1 MYALIITV
9 TQQDGQPVA
18 VVEGL
23 QAEFGPEGGTIGR
36 ASGSTLLLPD
46 PDRVISRTHARIEME
61 GGAFVVRD
69 QGTASPV
76 VVNGQAL
83 GKGRSIR
90 VGPGDA
96 ITIGRYYLAVSDN
109 APAPD
114 MDATAPLAIFADAAA
129 TPPEI
134 SMSGT
139 MLSWSESGG
148 AGVADAI
155 RTVSIPSPA
164 HADVPHAGVASE
176 LAAVVAPAT
185 AAMRSNTATAPPS
198 GVPAPTASATT
209 VTAPA
214 PTSVA
219 QASTASATAA
229 TAPASAAH
237 AATASAT
244 AATAP
249 APATSVPTASA
260 AARMEPAPA
269 TSVPTAS
276 AAARMDPAT
285 ATNED
290 LLHALLEGAGVSH
303 LAIPGGLTPEFMQS
317 LGQMLRETIR
327 GLLDLLAARAMAK
340 REVRADATIIVAQ
353 DNNPLKF
360 SPSVE
365 AAIAH
370 LLMPRG
376 MGFMSPL
383 RAVTDAHDSLRSHQL
398 AFMAGMQAALATVL
412 KRLDPKALEQRAGQP
427 SLVGSFVPGAHKARL
442 WDEYTALHAAILRDA
457 DADFQSLFGREFLS
471 AYQTQ
476 VSRLRE
482 QTGSHSGT

>member
-1 MYALIITV
+1 MHSLTITV
-9 TQQDGQPVA
+9 AQQDGQPVA
-18 VVEGL
+18 EGL
-23 QAEFGPEGGTIGR
+23 RAEFGPEGGTIGR

-46 PDRVISRTHARIEME
+46 PDRMISRTHARVEME
-61 GGAFVVRD
+61 DGAFVVRD

-83 GKGRSIR
+83 GKGRSVR

-96 ITIGRYYLAVSDN
+96 IIIGRYYLAVTGN

-114 MDATAPLAIFADAAA
+114 MDATAPRAIFADAAGAGAA

-139 MLSWSESGG
+139 MLSWSENGG
-148 AGVADAI
+148 VGAADAI
-155 RTVSIPSPA
+155 RTVSIPSPV
-164 HADVPHAGVASE
+164 HADAPHAGVASE
-176 LAAVVAPAT
+176 PSAVVAPAATTPPVAIATRADATPMAAAMPAT
-185 AAMRSNTATAPPS
+185 AATTTPVVAGATNASVPRAS
-198 GVPAPTASATT
+198 GASAAT
-209 VTAPA
+209 
-214 PTSVA
+214 
-219 QASTASATAA
+219 SATAA
-229 TAPASAAH
+229 TAPAS
-237 AATASAT
+237 
-244 AATAP
+244 
-249 APATSVPTASA
+249 TASA
-260 AARMEPAPA
+260 AAR
-269 TSVPTAS
+269 
-276 AAARMDPAT
+276 RDPAT

-290 LLHALLEGAGVSH
+290 LLQALLEGAGVPQ

-317 LGQMLRETIR
+317 MGQMLRETIR

-412 KRLDPKALEQRAGQP
+412 KRLDPKALEQRSGQP
-427 SLVGSFVPGAHKARL
+427 SLVGSFMPGAHKARL

-482 QTGSHSGT
+482 QTGSHPGT

>member
-1 MYALIITV
+1 MRFLIITV

-18 VVEGL
+18 AGL
-23 QAEFGPEGGTIGR
+23 RAEFGPDGGTIGR

-46 PDRVISRTHARIEME
+46 PDRMISRTHARIEME
-61 GGAFVVRD
+61 DGAFVLRD
-69 QGTASPV
+69 HGTASPV

-83 GKGRSIR
+83 GKGHSVR

-96 ITIGRYYLAVSDN
+96 ITIGRYYLAVTDN
-109 APAPD
+109 APAHD
-114 MDATAPLAIFADAAA
+114 ADATAPRAISDFADAAIPGAA

-139 MLSWSESGG
+139 MLSWSENGEEGS
-148 AGVADAI
+148 ADAI
-155 RTVSIPSPA
+155 RTVIIPSPLHSDA
-164 HADVPHAGVASE
+164 PHAGVARE
-176 LAAVVAPAT
+176 PPAVVAPTANTPPVATATRVETPPVPAAT
-185 AAMRSNTATAPPS
+185 AAAAATATTPVDGATNASTP
-198 GVPAPTASATT
+198 GASA
-209 VTAPA
+209 
-214 PTSVA
+214 
-219 QASTASATAA
+219 ASAATTPTAA
-229 TAPASAAH
+229 TALAPAAGGTTS
-237 AATASAT
+237 TASP
-244 AATAP
+244 AAQK
-249 APATSVPTASA
+249 
-260 AARMEPAPA
+260 
-269 TSVPTAS
+269 
-276 AAARMDPAT
+276 DPAT

-290 LLHALLEGAGVSH
+290 LLQALLEGARVPR

-317 LGQMLRETIR
+317 VGQMLRETIR

-412 KRLDPKALEQRAGQP
+412 KRLDPKALEQRSGQP
-427 SLVGSFVPGAHKARL
+427 SLVGSFMPGTHKARL

-476 VSRLRE
+476 VSRLRD
-482 QTGSHSGT
+482 QTGPRPGI

>member
-1 MYALIITV
+1 MTSLIVTV

-18 VVEGL
+18 EGL
-23 QAEFGPEGGTIGR
+23 RAEFGPDGGTIGR

-46 PDRVISRTHARIEME
+46 PDRVISRIHARIEMHD
-61 GGAFVVRD
+61 GVFVVHD

-83 GKGRSIR
+83 GNGHCAR
-90 VGPGDA
+90 VGPGDE
-96 ITIGRYYLAVSDN
+96 ITIGRYYLAVTAN
-109 APAPD
+109 APAHD
-114 MDATAPLAIFADAAA
+114 ADATALRPKRDPANEAVSGAVTAPD
-129 TPPEI
+129 I

-139 MLSWSESGG
+139 MLSWSENGVPG
-148 AGVADAI
+148 AADAI
-155 RTVSIPSPA
+155 RTVIIPSPVHSDA
-164 HADVPHAGVASE
+164 PHGGVAHE
-176 LAAVVAPAT
+176 PHVVAGPAASAPPVATTARNDAPPAPAPTAPATIPATAAPPPAREAGTTASAPGATSASAATTPTAATDSAPAT
-185 AAMRSNTATAPPS
+185 AAA
-198 GVPAPTASATT
+198 VP
-209 VTAPA
+209 
-214 PTSVA
+214 
-219 QASTASATAA
+219 ASTAATDL
-229 TAPASAAH
+229 P
-237 AATASAT
+237 
-244 AATAP
+244 
-249 APATSVPTASA
+249 
-260 AARMEPAPA
+260 AARK
-269 TSVPTAS
+269 V
-276 AAARMDPAT
+276 DPAA

-290 LLHALLEGAGVSH
+290 FLQALLQGAGVPH
-303 LAIPGGLTPEFMQS
+303 LAIPGSLTPEFMQL

-412 KRLDPKALEQRAGQP
+412 KRLDPKALEQRSGQP
-427 SLVGSFVPGAHKARL
+427 SLVGSFMPATHKARL

-471 AYQTQ
+471 AYQNQ
-476 VSRLRE
+476 VSRLRD
-482 QTGSHSGT
+482 QSGPRPGT